1 MTWNSVLVGKSKSAD
16 VKMLIFAFPKTWLLP
31 ESLDDIMKVVVWSL
45 GCLMD
50 GTYPRHDH
58 KGNPWP
64 QGSTREFLG
73 GKQLAHD
80 DSRGVFVEARG
91 DWEWRAQCWHLP
103 TASTMELCYKCGA
116 TLRGPLAFD
125 NFAPDAPQRAS
136 PRRTVAWWF
145 QQPRVSPLF
154 YLPVHLDMFRIDVM
168 HCLCQGVCLWV
179 ISPVLLWLCGQGLY
193 GDGPLARQLRVAF
206 ASWGQWLHEHQL
218 ESSQRVFTP
227 RRLGLGKND
236 YLENDAK
243 AWNARMIINWL
254 DSESRR
260 APQPVSNDGWMMTE
274 LVTTMNE
281 MFHLSES
288 SPMFF
293 QQHEAAQYHG
303 LVEKGLALYKQLAVN
318 SFRRRVLHFPLRP
331 KLHEWQELGEQVLRD
346 RTNPRFNHCFADEDY
361 LRVVLRAARACPR
374 AAMAGAVLRRW
385 VLKCSLVWS
394 GRCSRWTIVRTRKF
408 FQRRRVRK
416 PVKVHL

>member
-1 MTWNSVLVGKSKSAD
+1 VAARKRTGV
-16 VKMLIFAFPKTWLLP
+16 
-31 ESLDDIMKVVVWSL
+31 
-45 GCLMD
+45 
-50 GTYPRHDH
+50 PRRQ
-58 KGNPWP
+58 K
-64 QGSTREFLG
+64 
-73 GKQLAHD
+73 LAQD
-80 DSRGVFVEARG
+80 ASRGVFVEARG

-116 TLRGPLAFD
+116 TLRGHLAFD
-125 NFAPDAPQRAS
+125 NFAPDAPQRSS
-136 PRRTVAWWF
+136 PRRTVAWCL
-145 QQPRVSPLF
+145 QQQRVSPLF
-154 YLPVHLDMFRIDVM
+154 HLPVHLDMFRIDVM

-179 ISPVLLWLCGQGLY
+179 IPPALLWLCGQGLY
-193 GDGPLARQLRVAF
+193 GHGPLARQLRVAF
-206 ASWGQWLHEHQL
+206 ESWGQWLHEHRL

-243 AWNARMIINWL
+243 AWNARLLVNWL
-254 DSESRR
+254 ASEARKT
-260 APQPVSNDGWMMTE
+260 PQPVNNDGWMMTE
-274 LVTTMNE
+274 LVITMNE

-288 SPMFF
+288 SPRFL
-293 QQHEAAQYHG
+293 QQHEAAQYYG

-318 SFRRRVLHFPLRP
+318 AFRRRVLHFPLRP

-346 RTNPRFNHCFADEDY
+346 RTNPRFHHCFADEDY

-394 GRCSRWTIVRTRKF
+394 GRCSRWIILRARKYY
-408 FQRRRVRK
+408 QRRRARK